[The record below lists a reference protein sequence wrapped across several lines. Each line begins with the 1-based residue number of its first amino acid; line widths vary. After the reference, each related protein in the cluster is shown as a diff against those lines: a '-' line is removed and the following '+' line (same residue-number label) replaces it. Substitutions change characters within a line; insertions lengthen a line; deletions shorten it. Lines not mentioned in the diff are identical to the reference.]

1 MSKKKK
7 PLGLDTSS
15 FANAIVAQDDF
26 MKAATGQIRF
36 LGLASGT
43 KLDPIFPPES
53 PSSKRRGHDAFSP
66 AFIHT
71 ALGILDTGNTGRM
84 NDFLNA
90 EIIEACRNADAKFFR
105 RMADIA
111 EHIKSTSTPLSA
123 HARHV
128 IAVKKAA
135 VAMMEK
141 GKEPTKKE
149 LRENITKQLGNA
161 AFDNDQRW
169 AEVFKSAGLGYLR
182 ARPAAKK
189 SAKVR
194 GKTH

>member
-7 PLGLDTSS
+7 PLVLDASS
-15 FANAIVAQDDF
+15 FANAIAAQDDF
-26 MKAATGQIRF
+26 LKAATGQIRF

-53 PSSKRRGHDAFSP
+53 PSNKRRGRGAFSP
-66 AFIHT
+66 AYMQT
-71 ALGILDTGNTGRM
+71 ALGILDTKDTGRM
-84 NDFLNA
+84 NDFLKA

-111 EHIKSTSTPLSA
+111 EHIENTSTPLSA

-128 IAVKKAA
+128 IAAKKVA
-135 VAMMEK
+135 VAMIEK
-141 GKEPTKKE
+141 GKEPTKQK
-149 LRENITKQLGNA
+149 LREIVTKHLGNG

-182 ARPAAKK
+182 ARPPAKKAAKVK
-189 SAKVR
+189 E
-194 GKTH
+194 KTR